1 MVDWIP
7 LRLTITA
14 MRSEGWIHQKLN
26 RKCVGGNQGKV
37 KHQREKVRDTLT
49 KEEETGERRRRSCME
64 SDRHLVAAN
73 ANLKHKQRES

>member
-7 LRLTITA
+7 LRLMDTPKVEQK
-14 MRSEGWIHQKLN
+14 MRGWESGE
-26 RKCVGGNQGKV
+26 REV

-49 KEEETGERRRRSCME
+49 KEEETGERRQRSCME